1 MDEDVHKSTICL
13 IVYFVQG
20 GAGAM
25 PVCDRQT
32 IETLKDTLMSVCD
45 RQTIETLKDNLYVGL
60 RPTNYR
66 KEDFE

>member
-1 MDEDVHKSTICL
+1 MSAFSRQINETP
-13 IVYFVQG
+13 QG
-20 GAGAM
+20 CNLM
-25 PVCDRQT
+25 PVCDRQ
-32 IETLKDTLMSVCD
+32 INETLKDTLMSVYD

>member
-1 MDEDVHKSTICL
+1 
-13 IVYFVQG
+13 
-20 GAGAM
+20 M
-25 PVCDRQT
+25 PVYDRQT
-32 IETLKDTLMSVCD
+32 IEILKDNLMPVYD